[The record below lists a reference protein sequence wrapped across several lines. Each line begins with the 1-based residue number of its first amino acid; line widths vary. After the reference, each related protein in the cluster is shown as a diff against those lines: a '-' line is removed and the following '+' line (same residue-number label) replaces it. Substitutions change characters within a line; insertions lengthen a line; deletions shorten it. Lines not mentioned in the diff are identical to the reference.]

1 MKLSVKTNPYLFIFN
16 LKVND
21 APAYEQ
27 LVTEFTAVLSGID
40 GYFLP
45 SLEYLEF
52 RTRGESNTHFTV
64 SAQRDFE
71 DSFMFHY
78 TKVDDLKPKI
88 KAVLSEFMVVYNRKK
103 VISGIC
109 TN

>member
-45 SLEYLEF
+45 SLEYLE
-52 RTRGESNTHFTV
+52 GESNTHFTI

-71 DSFMFHY
+71 ESFMFHY
-78 TKVDDLKPKI
+78 TKTDDIKPKI
-88 KAVLSEFMVVYNRKK
+88 NAVLSEFMVVYNRKK